1 MKAYE
6 VITNK
11 ILEALDKGEIP
22 WHRPWTSGFPMNLV
36 TKRGYRGLNAFVLNM
51 MGFESPYFLT
61 YKEALKF
68 GGNVKKGEKG
78 CLIVF
83 WKWVQWVQEK
93 PEETEEKTE
102 TEATVPG
109 HTLRGNGAGKN
120 KNRPLLRYY
129 TVFNVSQCE
138 NLPADKIPAIGSRV
152 IDPIEQCEAVV
163 AGMPERPEINLDSA
177 RAFYNSST
185 DAVRMPAR
193 GSFINAEEYYSTLFH
208 ELTHSTAHPRRL
220 NRKGIIENEEFG
232 SQSYGKEELIAE
244 MGAAFLCGQC
254 QIENKT
260 IANQAAYIQGW
271 LKALKNDK
279 TMVIMAAAQAQKASD
294 YIIKKVK
301 NGMD

>member
-11 ILEALDKGEIP
+11 ILEALNKGEIP
-22 WHRPWTSGFPMNLV
+22 WHKPWTPSFPMNLV
-36 TKRGYRGLNAFVLNM
+36 TKRGYRGINAFVLNM
-51 MGFESPYFLT
+51 LGFESPYFLT
-61 YKEALKF
+61 YREARKL
-68 GGNVKKGEKG
+68 GGNIKKGEKG
-78 CLIVF
+78 CPIVF
-83 WKWVQWVQEK
+83 WKWVQEK

-102 TEATVPG
+102 TEATV
-109 HTLRGNGAGKN
+109 KN
-120 KNRPLLRYY
+120 KNRPFLRYY

-138 NLPADKIPAIGSRV
+138 NLPADKIPAIESRV

-163 AGMPERPEINLDSA
+163 AGMPERPEINFNNG
-177 RAFYNSST
+177 RAFYDSST
-185 DAVRMPAR
+185 DVVGMPVL

-208 ELTHSTAHPRRL
+208 ELTHSTGHPRRL

-232 SQSYGKEELIAE
+232 SQSYVKEELIAE

-294 YIIKKVK
+294 YITKKVK

>member
-1 MKAYE
+1 MFPKEVYIMKAYE

-11 ILEALDKGEIP
+11 ILEALDKGKIP
-22 WHRPWTSGFPMNLV
+22 WHKSWTSGFPMNLV
-36 TKRGYRGLNAFVLNM
+36 TKKGYRGINAFVLNM

-78 CLIVF
+78 CPIVF
-83 WKWVQWVQEK
+83 WKWLEK
-93 PEETEEKTE
+93 KEKKSAEDEEVTELTE
-102 TEATVPG
+102 NDVIKGRKIPF
-109 HTLRGNGAGKN
+109 
-120 KNRPLLRYY
+120 LRYY

-138 NLPADKIPAIGSRV
+138 NLPADKIPAIESRV

-163 AGMPERPEINLDSA
+163 AGMPERPEISFNNG
-177 RAFYNSST
+177 RAFYDSST
-185 DAVRMPAR
+185 DAVGMPVL

-208 ELTHSTAHPRRL
+208 ELTHSTGHPRRL
-220 NRKGIIENEEFG
+220 NRKETIEHEEFG
-232 SQSYGKEELIAE
+232 SQSYVKEELIAE

-260 IANQAAYIQGW
+260 IANQTAYIQGW
-271 LKALKNDK
+271 LKSLKNDK

-294 YIIKKVK
+294 YITKKK
-301 NGMD
+301 EG